1 MKDHPHPLTIEAH
14 AETWPL
20 REAFKISRGS
30 KTAAHVIVATVT
42 DGQFTGRGEAVPY
55 ARYNETV
62 DAALNAIAGLGS
74 IANRTALESAMPPGA
89 ALNAVDCAF
98 WDFEA
103 KRQGVSA
110 AALAG
115 RTTALKP
122 VTTAFTLSL
131 DTPDAMAIMAKS
143 VINLPLLKLKL
154 GGEGDAA
161 RMQAVRDARPDARL
175 IADANEAWTFDMLA
189 ELTATAA
196 RLGFE
201 TIEQPLPEADDEAL
215 RGTRWP
221 LSICADES
229 ARTAADLPRLQGLY
243 DSVNIKLD
251 KAGGLTGALALHKQA
266 RAIGLKIM
274 VGSMVAS
281 SLAAAPALIL
291 AQDAEWV
298 DLDGPLLLTRD
309 RDDGLH
315 IVDGVI
321 HPPTRALW
329 G

>member
-1 MKDHPHPLTIEAH
+1 LKDHLHPLTIEAH

-20 REAFKISRGS
+20 LEAFKISRGA

-42 DGQFTGRGEAVPY
+42 DGQFAGRGEAVPY

-62 DAALNAIAGLGS
+62 EAALLAIAGLGS
-74 IANRTALESAMPPGA
+74 LDNRNGLASALPPGA

-98 WDFEA
+98 WDYDA
-103 KRQGVSA
+103 KRQGVCA

-115 RTTALKP
+115 YGAALKP

-131 DTPDAMAIMAKS
+131 DTPEAMAAKAKS
-143 VINLPLLKLKL
+143 VANLPLLKLKL
-154 GGEGDAA
+154 GGQGDGV
-161 RMQAVRDARPDARL
+161 RMQAVRYARPDARL
-175 IADANEAWTFDMLA
+175 IADANEAWTADMLG

-196 RLGFE
+196 HLGFE
-201 TIEQPLPEADDEAL
+201 TIEQPLPEGADEAL
-215 RGTRWP
+215 RGRRWP
-221 LSICADES
+221 LPICADES
-229 ARTAADLPRLQGLY
+229 IHTAADLPRLKGLY
-243 DSVNIKLD
+243 DAVNIKLD
-251 KAGGLTGALALHKQA
+251 KAGGLTGGLALHKQA
-266 RAIGLKIM
+266 RAMGLKIM
-274 VGSMVAS
+274 IGSMVAS

-298 DLDGPLLLTRD
+298 DLDGPLLLARD
-309 RDDGLH
+309 RDNGLH

-321 HPPTRALW
+321 HPPKPALW